1 MIPFTL
7 LFLLFP
13 MMTMNATAP
22 QTAFAVKELPY
33 DYGSLA
39 PNLSEETMRYHH
51 DKHYAGYVARLNELL
66 LDSPLSGLPLEDV
79 ILSADGALYNNAAQV
94 WNHELFFEQLAPHPR
109 RDPSAELL
117 EAIDRDFGSLE
128 ALQTQMN
135 RAAAGL
141 FGSGWVWLASD
152 RDGHLSILSEPNAG
166 NPIQRGL
173 TPLLGIDVWEHAYY
187 IDYRNRR
194 ADAVAALWNVLDW
207 GEVSRRYALRR

>member
-1 MIPFTL
+1 
-7 LFLLFP
+7 
-13 MMTMNATAP
+13 MMTMNDAAP
-22 QTAFAVKELPY
+22 QTVFAVKELPY

-66 LDSPLSGLPLEDV
+66 LDSSLSGLPLEDV

-141 FGSGWVWLASD
+141 FGSGWVWLAAD

-194 ADAVAALWNVLDW
+194 ADAVAALWNVIDW

>member
-1 MIPFTL
+1 
-7 LFLLFP
+7 
-13 MMTMNATAP
+13 MMTMNDAAP

-39 PNLSEETMRYHH
+39 PILSEETMRYHH

-66 LDSPLSGLPLEDV
+66 LDSPLSGLPLEDI

-141 FGSGWVWLASD
+141 FGSGWVWLAAD

-194 ADAVAALWNVLDW
+194 ADAVAALWNVIDW